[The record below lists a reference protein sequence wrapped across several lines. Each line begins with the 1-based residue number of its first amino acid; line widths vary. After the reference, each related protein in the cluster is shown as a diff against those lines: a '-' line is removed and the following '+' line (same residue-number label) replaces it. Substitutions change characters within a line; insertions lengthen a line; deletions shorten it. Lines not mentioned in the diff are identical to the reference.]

1 MVLISGNEM
10 EVNKAYRQKNMDYC
24 VCKLLKHNT
33 EGLWQVVLYYDIM
46 CQYWV
51 NVRQRFSANPF
62 LSFPEGLEKIS

>member
-10 EVNKAYRQKNMDYC
+10 EANKAYSQNKKDYC
-24 VCKLLKHNT
+24 VCELLKHNT
-33 EGLWQVVLYYDIM
+33 EGLRQVVLYYDIM

-62 LSFPEGLEKIS
+62 LSFPEGLKKIS